1 MKTINLPALGQLGFE
16 DLSGFL
22 SWLAASPVT
31 EFSVSQIQKSP
42 PIRTSKVNPMIKV
55 LEQFAMISNKKD
67 RISISPAGREFANA
81 AVARKKTIVRELF
94 LNIEPIHRL
103 QELLKSSV
111 GGRLH
116 KQAIHESFDLGS
128 RNQVQVAEVLAFIS
142 WAEACELF
150 QYDKKK
156 EEILLIG
163 SGLPSG
169 PNKDPREPGPNA
181 TGLRLV
187 S

>member
-1 MKTINLPALGQLGFE
+1 MKTINLPALGQLNFE

-22 SWLAASPVT
+22 SWLATSPIT
-31 EFSVSQIQKSP
+31 EFSVSQIQKNP

-67 RISISPAGREFANA
+67 RVSITASGREFADA
-81 AVARKKTIVRELF
+81 AVARKKAILRNLLLSV
-94 LNIEPIHRL
+94 EPIQRV
-103 QELLKSSV
+103 QELLKSSAT
-111 GGRLH
+111 GRLP
-116 KQAIHESFDLGS
+116 KQAIHESFDLGA
-128 RNQVQVAEVLAFIS
+128 RTQVQVAEVLAFIS

-156 EEILLIG
+156 EEILLVG
-163 SGLPSG
+163 AGLPSG
-169 PNKDPREPGPNA
+169 PNRDPRLPGSNA
-181 TGLRLV
+181 PGLSLA